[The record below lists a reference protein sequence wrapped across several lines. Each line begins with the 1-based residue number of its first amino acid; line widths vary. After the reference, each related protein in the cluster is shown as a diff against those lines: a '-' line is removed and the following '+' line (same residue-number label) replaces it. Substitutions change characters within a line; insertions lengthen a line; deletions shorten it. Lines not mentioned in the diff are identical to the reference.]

1 MLHRNSFLIAL
12 ILCVFCAGCGQLPRD
27 PEKTLSRVQQG
38 KRLRVGLVENPPWV
52 VRAGGEPSGAEVEL
66 VRGFAGELGAQPE
79 WHWGGEQQQMEALE
93 HYQLDLLVGGLT
105 DQTAWS
111 KYVGLTSPYFE
122 SRVVVGI
129 RKSSPPLDSVRGVP
143 VAVESGD
150 TSAYYLES
158 EGASVVPVDDLSR
171 AGASAVA
178 APEWRLERLGLSPTD
193 IKLRTEGHVMA
204 APPGENAFIERLDEF
219 LSRRRGDVKGLL
231 EQQPQQE
238 ARR

>member
-1 MLHRNSFLIAL
+1 VRQS
-12 ILCVFCAGCGQLPRD
+12 
-27 PEKTLSRVQQG
+27 

-66 VRGFAGELGAQPE
+66 VRQFASELGAQPE
-79 WHWGGEQQQMEALE
+79 WHWGGEQEQMEAIE

-105 DQTAWS
+105 NKIAWS

-122 SRVVVGI
+122 SRVVVGVP
-129 RKSSPPLDSVRGVP
+129 KSSPPLNSVKGVP

-150 TSAYYLES
+150 TAAYYLQS
-158 EGASVVPVDDLSR
+158 KGASVVPVDDLSR

-178 APEWRLERLGLSPTD
+178 APEWQIEKLGLSPTD
-193 IKLRTEGHVMA
+193 IKLRTEEHVMV
-204 APPGENAFIERLDEF
+204 APPGENAFIKRLDEF